1 VNIQNIKVRQYIY
14 GIFATAGLLLIG
26 YGILNVEQYGLW
38 LAVIGAA
45 LGLTNA
51 LALNNT
57 PNGKHE
63 AP

>member
-1 VNIQNIKVRQYIY
+1 VNITNVKVRQYIY
-14 GIFATAGLLLIG
+14 GIFVTVGLLLIG
-26 YGILNVEQYGLW
+26 YGIINVEQYGLW

-57 PNGKHE
+57 PAGKHE
-63 AP
+63 GP